1 MIPPILCCVP
11 PSVELLGLRTT
22 TPSVLKPGPTTP
34 QFLNPINASVVMSMF
49 INCCLFENNGT
60 DREITLHRQ
69 AERQTDTDTLLD
81 TWAETWRRVWGAGKN
96 FADHFFEWL
105 FFRKKIHFNGQN
117 FWWPFKVIDCI
128 LCLSFVCLFCLKS
141 EYKPKTSIS

>member
-69 AERQTDTDTLLD
+69 TGRETDRYRYIIRHMGGDLAPSL
-81 TWAETWRRVWGAGKN
+81 GGGKK
-96 FADHFFEWL
+96 FRGP
-105 FFRKKIHFNGQN
+105 FFRMTF
-117 FWWPFKVIDCI
+117 
-128 LCLSFVCLFCLKS
+128 L
-141 EYKPKTSIS
+141 